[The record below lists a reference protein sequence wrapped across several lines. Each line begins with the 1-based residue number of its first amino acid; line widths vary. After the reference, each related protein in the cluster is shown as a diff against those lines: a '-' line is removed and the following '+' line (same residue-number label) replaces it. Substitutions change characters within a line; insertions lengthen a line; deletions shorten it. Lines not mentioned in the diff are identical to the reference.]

1 MVIQIDVTGRRAVP
15 VGSPV
20 IVCGNSGYTVEF
32 SFDSA
37 WSGLTAKTARFVYIR
52 DGSIQYQDVVFE
64 GTTAQVPVLA
74 NIQEVRVGV
83 FAGDLC
89 TSTPALIPCEL
100 SIRCG
105 TGAPEDPTPSQYDQ
119 IMALLAAGGGGGG
132 GGGGV
137 SPIVSVEEIEG
148 GHRVNITDILG
159 KKSFDVMD
167 GEDGQPGQD
176 GAPGKDGEDGQPGQD
191 GAPGKDGEDGF
202 SPTVSVS
209 KVGKVTTITIT
220 DKNGVHTATI
230 NDGQDG
236 SGGGEGGGGS
246 GEDGIGIASIVQ
258 TTKSTEDDGVNVLT
272 ITLTDGSTHTFEV
285 QNGSKGSQGDPGQD
299 GTPGKDGE
307 DGQPGQDGAPGK
319 DGTSVT
325 VQNVT
330 ASNADGGSNVVTFSD
345 GKTLTVK
352 NGSKGS
358 QGNPGQDGAPGKDG
372 EDGAPGYSPVRG
384 TDYWTDADKA
394 EIKSYVDT
402 AILGGAW

>member
-191 GAPGKDGEDGF
+191 GAPGKDG
-202 SPTVSVS
+202 
-209 KVGKVTTITIT
+209 
-220 DKNGVHTATI
+220 
-230 NDGQDG
+230 
-236 SGGGEGGGGS
+236 
-246 GEDGIGIASIVQ
+246 
-258 TTKSTEDDGVNVLT
+258 
-272 ITLTDGSTHTFEV
+272 
-285 QNGSKGSQGDPGQD
+285 
-299 GTPGKDGE
+299 
-307 DGQPGQDGAPGK
+307 
-319 DGTSVT
+319 TSVT